1 MWEEI
6 VGGIERRS
14 QIWKLRTLSL
24 KGKVLILN
32 VLMVS
37 NLWYVSYVTAIP
49 MWVKKRL
56 KHFIFIF
63 LWNGKPPRIAYNT
76 LIGEAGK
83 GGMGLIDVEQRKNCL
98 RVKVIKKYRD
108 EESKT
113 ARKKTMGYFL
123 NKCGNF
129 NLGDNILWMKTK
141 NWMVEGLPGSYKKS
155 MSA

>member
-1 MWEEI
+1 MVCVI
-6 VGGIERRS
+6 CDCYSDVGEKKAETFYFYFFMER
-14 QIWKLRTLSL
+14 QT
-24 KGKVLILN
+24 
-32 VLMVS
+32 
-37 NLWYVSYVTAIP
+37 
-49 MWVKKRL
+49 
-56 KHFIFIF
+56 
-63 LWNGKPPRIAYNT
+63 PRIAYNT

-141 NWMVEGLPGSYKKS
+141 NWMVEGLPGFYKKS